1 MAYYKINSPSLGKQI
16 IWLWMGITLLS
27 ISALIWMM
35 LIIAI
40 VAELEEVGH
49 VILSG
54 LVLTII
60 PIATGIYFVRCGKRR
75 HKRRLFYM

>member
-1 MAYYKINSPSLGKQI
+1 MSRPSGTNRI
-16 IWLWMGITLLS
+16 IRLWIGVILLS

-40 VAELEEVGH
+40 VAEPEEVGH

-60 PIATGIYFVRCGKRR
+60 PVTAGIYFVRRSKRR
-75 HKRRLFYM
+75 HKRRV